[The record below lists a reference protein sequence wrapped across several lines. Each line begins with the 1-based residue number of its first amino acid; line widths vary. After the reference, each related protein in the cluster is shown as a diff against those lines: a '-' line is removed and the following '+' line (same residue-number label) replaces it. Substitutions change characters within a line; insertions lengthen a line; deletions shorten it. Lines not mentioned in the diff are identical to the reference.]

1 MSALNIF
8 LLALSTTPSDTI
20 VLPVTEQVLRASAHY
35 GAVVDE
41 LAAADTSGLSDVQIA
56 ARSQLLEALRA
67 YRDRADFG
75 RAEEIGA
82 RVPWFVDSEGRRCAV
97 AELLHVTGE
106 LGLIERVRSTN
117 NHAWILDL
125 AGDAAFDEWL
135 AQNGLTFDEAARV
148 QLPVIGGTGG
158 GGGAPRFD
166 KGGGAG
172 TRGGGTQ
179 VGPGAGGSY
188 NGPGD
193 TAGGGAPARP
203 AGPATGGSGPA
214 TGGPVAGVPTG
225 STPPPGA
232 RGPSTGAPTA
242 IGMTTTA
249 DDGWWLWW
257 EYAKLEF
264 LVPNRL
270 SLANAPITGDDVAG
284 ALREAIERA
293 RRAELPRFV
302 EASRGPDAGVRAA
315 AAAALGASG
324 GRDAVEPLLR
334 LLEDPSQEVRHRAIL
349 ALGAT
354 GSSSAALTLLRIAR
368 DGTHLENSRST
379 LSPYA
384 RSIAIVSLALARR
397 SGLDQP
403 VDAAILSIVRDRPKS
418 EREGVAVAAMFHQ
431 VIAPTPELEALAL
444 ELALDDDESP
454 SVRCRATEALGSTHD
469 PKTLAKLQT
478 LLSGPRM
485 DVRRSAALALGAT
498 RDSSVLPALQSAWE
512 MEAEPL
518 TRGFVLIGIGRLGG
532 AKAHAFLG
540 KVLENGESGQRRWAA
555 LGLGVLARETSDPET
570 SKLLRGALAREKHAD
585 GHAAYWIALGLVR
598 DQGSIE
604 RLSAELAN
612 AADARQR
619 MYAATALSLVG
630 GARPAAILRER
641 LSKET
646 NSMARVGITQAL
658 GILGENQDVTGMRSA
673 LDDLAEPALQGIAAT
688 ALAFHGTPEA
698 LAQLGDL
705 SRSDAGT
712 RVRRAA
718 SIEGLGLMLARSEPL
733 TLSQLSRRMNYTVMP
748 DWAQSIF
755 MTTL

>member
-1 MSALNIF
+1 MTPLDF
-8 LLALSTTPSDTI
+8 LFLTLSTTTPDTI
-20 VLPVTEQVLRASAHY
+20 VLPVTEQVLLASAHY

-41 LAAADTSGLSDVQIA
+41 LAATDTSALSDLQRA

-75 RAEEIGA
+75 RAEETGA
-82 RVPWFVDSEGRRCAV
+82 RVPWFVDAEGRRCAV

-106 LGLIERVRSTN
+106 LGLIERVRTAN

-125 AGDAAFDEWL
+125 AGDAAFEHWL
-135 AQNGLTFDEAARV
+135 AQNGLDFDEAARI
-148 QLPVIGGTGG
+148 QLPVGG
-158 GGGAPRFD
+158 GGG
-166 KGGGAG
+166 
-172 TRGGGTQ
+172 GGTDSGGRLDTGNPG
-179 VGPGAGGSY
+179 VGGPAAGGTY

-193 TAGGGAPARP
+193 TRGGG
-203 AGPATGGSGPA
+203 GPAAPSGPA
-214 TGGPVAGVPTG
+214 TGATGPATSGPSGGVRTG
-225 STPPPGA
+225 SGSGPTTS
-232 RGPSTGAPTA
+232 RGPSTGAPSA
-242 IGMTTTA
+242 VGMTTTA

-302 EASRGPDAGVRAA
+302 EAARAPDSVVRAA
-315 AAAALGASG
+315 AAVALGATG

-334 LLEDPSQEVRHRAIL
+334 LLEDPSQDVRHRAIL

-354 GSSSAALTLLRIAR
+354 GSSSAGLALLSIAR
-368 DGTHLENSRST
+368 AGTHIEGSRST

-384 RSIAIVSLALARR
+384 RSIAIVALGLARR
-397 SGLDQP
+397 AGLDQP

-418 EREGVAVAAMFHQ
+418 EREGVAIAAMFHQ
-431 VIAPTPELEALAL
+431 VIAPTEELEALAL

-454 SVRCRATEALGSTHD
+454 SVRCRATEALGTTHD

-498 RDSSVLPALQSAWE
+498 RDAAVLPALQSAWE

-555 LGLGVLARETSDPET
+555 LGLGVLTRETRDPET
-570 SKLLRGALAREKHAD
+570 SKILRAALEREKHAD
-585 GHAAYWIALGLVR
+585 GRAAYWIALGLIR
-598 DQGSIE
+598 DEASID
-604 RLSAELAN
+604 RLAGELAN

-630 GARPAAILRER
+630 GSRPAPILRER
-641 LSKET
+641 LPKET
-646 NSMARVGITQAL
+646 NAMARVGITQAL
-658 GILGENQDVTGMRSA
+658 GILGENQDVMGMRGA
-673 LDDLAEPALQGIAAT
+673 LEELAEPGLQGIAAT

-698 LAQLGDL
+698 LAQLSDLARGDV
-705 SRSDAGT
+705 ST

-733 TLSQLSRRMNYTVMP
+733 MLSQLSRRMNYTVMP
-748 DWAQSIF
+748 DWAQAIF
-755 MTTL
+755 QTTL